1 MGFLDE
7 ITNLSTTQIR
17 GKTPPQTEVI
27 DWMHQR
33 VSQTRA
39 EDIHHTLGN
48 GEHQA
53 AKGNHDHD
61 GKNGRALWAVA
72 DVPGDLPA
80 SPTTAQF
87 RDTINQ
93 ILPLL
98 RAKAAE

>member
-1 MGFLDE
+1 MVCSSLVEGYG
-7 ITNLSTTQIR
+7 NYAIR
-17 GKTPPQTEVI
+17 HRKAVAHGIPRRDHEPQLVA
-27 DWMHQR
+27 DQR
-33 VSQTRA
+33 
-39 EDIHHTLGN
+39 HGN